1 MNSLVL
7 AIALVTVGQVLDTR
21 NLSPTQQAELQMKYA
36 ELVEKGNSTENI
48 EKVKEW
54 SELGQSVGVALVAT
68 AKELGIAVD
77 DFSKTG
83 IGKVTIAVIVWKI
96 MGKEVV
102 RTVIS
107 IIYLITGVW
116 LWNHYFRKLCVIKS
130 VTYEN
135 GKKSRVE
142 HFNPSD
148 SMDGFRFIMLIVLVL
163 ILASGFL
170 LMLL

>member
-7 AIALVTVGQVLDTR
+7 AIALVTVGQILDTR
-21 NLSPTQQAELQMKYA
+21 NLSPTQTAELQMKYA
-36 ELVEKGNSTENI
+36 ELIEEGNSIENI

-83 IGKVTIAVIVWKI
+83 IGRVTIAVIVWKI
-96 MGKEVV
+96 MGKEAL
-102 RTVIS
+102 RVIIS
-107 IIYLITGVW
+107 TIYLIVGI
-116 LWNHYFRKLCVIKS
+116 LFWNHYFRKLCVIKS

-135 GKKSRVE
+135 GKKTKVE
-142 HFNPSD
+142 HFDPSE
-148 SMDGFRFIMLIVLVL
+148 SMDGFRFIMLVVLVL
-163 ILASGFL
+163 ILVSGFL
-170 LMLL
+170 IMLL

>member
-1 MNSLVL
+1 MNILVL
-7 AIALVTVGQVLDTR
+7 VVALATVGQVLDTR
-21 NLSPTQQAELQMKYA
+21 NLSPTQQAELQTKYA
-36 ELVEKGNSTENI
+36 ELVEQGNSVENL
-48 EKVKEW
+48 EKVREW
-54 SELGQSVGVALVAT
+54 AELGQSVGVALVAT

-77 DFSKTG
+77 DFSQTG

-107 IIYLITGVW
+107 VIYLIIGVW

-130 VTYEN
+130 IAYEL
-135 GKKSRVE
+135 GKKTKIE
-142 HFNPSD
+142 YFDPSE
-148 SMDGFRFIMLIVLVL
+148 SMDGFRFVMLIVLVL